1 MNNIKD
7 FSISKDYYFKI
18 LSDENIKIIKN
29 KTFFADDESKIKV
42 SLTLITMTEGEELVD
57 EYMMTYNKNQ
67 ENDVEDFAII
77 EYAPYSYD
85 KLIIRIDYTN
95 TKENN
100 IYMFSTYDTNGFY
113 FISDLFK
120 GVLNYYE
127 NNTDITDDFSNSKVF
142 FDSFDSFPLDFALR
156 VIGQKIREKT
166 YIDIS
171 FEEPCDSQERYYKR
185 FLLNEATIKKYIEL
199 AEEFFLE
206 KEKRLKQTDFFK
218 DLLNNQS

>member
-7 FSISKDYYFKI
+7 FSISKDNYFKI
-18 LSDENIKIIKN
+18 LSDENNKIIKN
-29 KTFFADDESKIKV
+29 KTFFTDTESKVKV

-57 EYMMTYNKNQ
+57 EYMTYNKNQ
-67 ENDVEDFAII
+67 ENNIEDFAII

-85 KLIIRIDYTN
+85 KLLIRIDYTN
-95 TKENN
+95 TKESD

-113 FISDLFK
+113 FICDLFK
-120 GVLNYYE
+120 GILKYYE
-127 NNTDITDDFSNSKVF
+127 NNTDISNDFSNSKVF

-156 VIGQKIREKT
+156 VIGKKVKEKT

-171 FEEPCDSQERYYKR
+171 FEEPCDSQEQYYKR
-185 FLLNEATIKKYIEL
+185 FFLNENTIKKYIEL

-206 KEKRLKQTDFFK
+206 KEQRLKQTDFFK
-218 DLLNNQS
+218 DLLNNRS